1 MLACRALEDDVF
13 DEYTVPAG
21 SDIFISVWNLHRS
34 PQLWPEPNAFNP
46 DRFPVDGPIPNEVR
60 SNAEEAWQP
69 TAAARKPGA
78 AKAVSSSSEA
88 VNAAASRHRSSLH
101 RSSM

>member
-1 MLACRALEDDVF
+1 MWVTVPVVCMSLTLRGAACCVCCRALEDDVF

-46 DRFPVDGPIPNEVR
+46 DRFPVDAPIPNEV
-60 SNAEEAWQP
+60 
-69 TAAARKPGA
+69 
-78 AKAVSSSSEA
+78 SSSASSA
-88 VNAAASRHRSSLH
+88 VVGPGS
-101 RSSM
+101 SSMHA

>member
-1 MLACRALEDDVF
+1 VF

-60 SNAEEAWQP
+60 SSAGRAGGAGIWQQQQQQ
-69 TAAARKPGA
+69 
-78 AKAVSSSSEA
+78 
-88 VNAAASRHRSSLH
+88 
-101 RSSM
+101 

>member
-1 MLACRALEDDVF
+1 MCVRALEDDVF

-46 DRFPVDGPIPNEVR
+46 DRFPVDGPIPNEVGTSSSR
-60 SNAEEAWQP
+60 SMQLQQQQQRASAS
-69 TAAARKPGA
+69 AAA
-78 AKAVSSSSEA
+78 AVGVQLQQQSSQSSTT
-88 VNAAASRHRSSLH
+88 
-101 RSSM
+101 